1 MRPSAWLFVLQFGL
15 SALLAQAQSMPPNA
29 HSKALINVPQTRLD
43 PCIRRLSSTNKLS
56 AYSVIIPAHGTTL
69 VTPHQNDY
77 LVIALSPIK
86 LAATGASGNSYQV
99 ELDEDGVQV
108 IKGGW
113 SHRLTNLSDTT
124 AKLVEIDVLNGIAPE
139 RALCGLGASSCS
151 DGRFGKTTEGTYTT
165 STLFETPRVK
175 LTRVELGPGGVL
187 ERHNHSG
194 SAVLVALAAI
204 HLSDETGGNIER
216 AAGETQ
222 AYPTHTSHQI
232 QNIGLE
238 EARFFE
244 LEVK

>member
-1 MRPSAWLFVLQFGL
+1 M
-15 SALLAQAQSMPPNA
+15 
-29 HSKALINVPQTRLD
+29 NVPQTRVD
-43 PCIRRLSSTNKLS
+43 PCVRRLSSTDKLS

-69 VTPHQNDY
+69 LTQHQNDY

-86 LAATGASGNSYQV
+86 LAATGASGNSYPV
-99 ELDEDGVQV
+99 ELEEGGVQV

-113 SHRLTNLSDTT
+113 SHRLTNLSDT
-124 AKLVEIDVLNGIAPE
+124 AANRVEIEVLNGITPE
-139 RALCGLGASSCS
+139 RTLCGLGASSCS

-165 STLFETPRVK
+165 NTLFETPRVK

-204 HLSDETGGNIER
+204 HLSDEAGGNIER
-216 AAGETQ
+216 TAGETQ

-232 QNIGLE
+232 QNIGTE
-238 EARFFE
+238 EARFLE